1 MMPVIADVIAPLERL
16 FQILL
21 AASIAGG
28 VVILATAA
36 LCRFTSR
43 IAPATRCALWWL
55 AALKLIVALVWIEP
69 VVLRVLP
76 IEDGSTARLQPGSG
90 SVRLQPGSGSVRL
103 QSDSSRGRLQSDQ
116 AGNAVR
122 LEADQPTDLSWRAV
136 AASLWIAGTLA
147 GLGVMFNRVRRTA
160 RIVSRAD
167 PVDAEIQRAVRELC
181 LRAGVSRSVGAR
193 WSGDIDAPM
202 VAGLLRPVILLPA
215 GLFDALPLAEQRM
228 AICHELVH
236 LGRGDLWLG
245 CVPALAERLFFFHP
259 LAILAAREY
268 LLAREAA
275 CDRAVLRLLN
285 VAPYDYGRL
294 LLALGV
300 SPLRAGLA
308 AAGSSRSFSNLKR
321 RIAMLGHRSP
331 SSLARIGGWLG
342 AGAAVCALIPI
353 QLAARPTSMP
363 LVVSPHLKPW
373 PWAAKAEDAAAAA
386 SGPVASIAEAE
397 PNANADA
404 QQKEAADHKDRL
416 EFVLVNR
423 DRHGVTMSGS
433 WQEAERLKR
442 LHGEQRVL
450 WFRYDGKEFVVKDA
464 AALDEAE
471 QINRP
476 VAVIGA
482 KQGEIGAKQ
491 GAVGAKQGA
500 VGAKQGEIGARQ
512 GAIGAKQG
520 HIGAQQAALAARQ
533 MARLSDAEQREIDA
547 EHERLAKEMAS
558 LNEEMAKLSEEM
570 QRASEPMDEFSDEM
584 RELSKEMDVLSGQM
598 NEAVAKANREMIAL
612 VERLIKDGLAKV
624 EP

>member
-1 MMPVIADVIAPLERL
+1 
-16 FQILL
+16 
-21 AASIAGG
+21 
-28 VVILATAA
+28 
-36 LCRFTSR
+36 
-43 IAPATRCALWWL
+43 
-55 AALKLIVALVWIEP
+55 
-69 VVLRVLP
+69 
-76 IEDGSTARLQPGSG
+76 
-90 SVRLQPGSGSVRL
+90 
-103 QSDSSRGRLQSDQ
+103 
-116 AGNAVR
+116 
-122 LEADQPTDLSWRAV
+122 
-136 AASLWIAGTLA
+136 
-147 GLGVMFNRVRRTA
+147 
-160 RIVSRAD
+160 
-167 PVDAEIQRAVRELC
+167 
-181 LRAGVSRSVGAR
+181 
-193 WSGDIDAPM
+193 
-202 VAGLLRPVILLPA
+202 
-215 GLFDALPLAEQRM
+215 
-228 AICHELVH
+228 
-236 LGRGDLWLG
+236 
-245 CVPALAERLFFFHP
+245 VPALAERLFFFHP

-285 VAPYDYGRL
+285 VAPHDYGRL

-321 RIAMLGHRSP
+321 RITMLGHRSP
-331 SSLARIGGWLG
+331 SSLARIAGWLG

-353 QLAARPTSMP
+353 QLAVRPTSMP

-386 SGPVASIAEAE
+386 SGPAASIAEAE

-404 QQKEAADHKDRL
+404 PQKEAADHKDRL

-433 WQEAERLKR
+433 SQDADRLKR
-442 LHGEQRVL
+442 LYGDERVL
-450 WFRYDGKEFVVKDA
+450 WFRYDGKEYVVKDTA
-464 AALDEAE
+464 AIDEAE

-476 VAVIGA
+476 VAAIGA

-533 MARLSDAEQREIDA
+533 LATSSDPEKREIDA
-547 EHERLAKEMAS
+547 EHERLAKEMNALNEQMEK
-558 LNEEMAKLSEEM
+558 LNEEMHQAAQPMDGYDEEM
-570 QRASEPMDEFSDEM
+570 RG
-584 RELSKEMDVLSGQM
+584 LSREMDALSLEM
-598 NEAVAKANREMIAL
+598 NEAVAKANSEMIAL
-612 VERLIKDGLAKV
+612 VERLIKSGVAQS

>member
-16 FQILL
+16 FQILF

-90 SVRLQPGSGSVRL
+90 SVRLQ
-103 QSDSSRGRLQSDQ
+103 SDQ
-116 AGNAVR
+116 AGNAAR
-122 LEADQPTDLSWRAV
+122 LEAGQPTNLSWRAV

-160 RIVSRAD
+160 RMVSRAD

-285 VAPYDYGRL
+285 VAPHDYGRL

-331 SSLARIGGWLG
+331 SFLARIGGWLV
-342 AGAAVCALIPI
+342 AGAAACALIPI

-363 LVVSPHLKPW
+363 LVVSPPHLKPW

-386 SGPVASIAEAE
+386 SGPAASIAEAGS
-397 PNANADA
+397 NASADA

-433 WQEAERLKR
+433 WQEAKRLKR
-442 LHGEQRVL
+442 LYGDERVL
-450 WFRYDGKEFVVKDA
+450 WFRYDGKEYVVKDA
-464 AALDEAE
+464 AAIDEAE

-476 VAVIGA
+476 VAAIGA

-533 MARLSDAEQREIDA
+533 LARLSDAEQREIEA
-547 EHERLAKEMAS
+547 EHERLAKEMAL

-570 QRASEPMDEFSDEM
+570 QRASEPMDEFNDEM